1 MSKRIFFIVPY
12 PFGEAPSQRFRFE
25 QYIPYL
31 KENGYEIE
39 IHPFYDY
46 KTWQTL
52 YSEGNILKK
61 AWGVFS
67 SFMRRFALLFK
78 LRIMVI
84 NFLRKFVWLVI
95 VICVYCADI
104 CIMKV

>member
-31 KENGYEIE
+31 KDNGYEIE

-78 LRIMVI
+78 
-84 NFLRKFVWLVI
+84 FLYISSPYPCLLNLSSTSTPNT
-95 VICVYCADI
+95 
-104 CIMKV
+104 